1 MQSSLKGYTPALA
14 RLLGTTPAALYER
27 QRALVRAGLLDV
39 GDGRG
44 PGSGVRS
51 TPASVAMLLISV
63 LASDGLTASED
74 RARAIAHARSAGA
87 ELCPCTHRRTFAEAL
102 AYLLA
107 ATGTAAAVTEII
119 VSRTADHAL
128 IRFYGRDGQS
138 KISKFAGANRQEPGI
153 SVAATLSGNLLES
166 IARDVRAIVGESFPD
181 AAEGGQ

>member
-51 TPASVAMLLISV
+51 TPASVAMLLIGV
-63 LASDGLTASED
+63 LAADGL
-74 RARAIAHARSAGA
+74 AGA
-87 ELCPCTHRRTFAEAL
+87 ESRAATIAGAKPDGGECCPLTRRRTFAEAL
-102 AYLLA
+102 SYLLA
-107 ATGTAAAVTEII
+107 ATGAAACVNEITI
-119 VSRTADHAL
+119 SRTADRATIKFDNH
-128 IRFYGRDGQS
+128 DGAG
-138 KISKFAGANRQEPGI
+138 ISQFLGENSREPGI
-153 SVAATLSGNLLES
+153 RVTATLTHSLLMS
-166 IARDVRAIVGESFPD
+166 IVGDVQAIVGESFPD